1 MPLTTLLRFDPLPT
15 ARQGPALLAA
25 RAALQAALQA
35 ASQATVAAGS
45 TAAGS
50 AAAGSTA
57 GEAAVGA
64 AAAAGPGSAAGT
76 AALIAAVDRQ
86 LQRVEAVAAL
96 EVEAEARRRPT
107 TGWEEAAAEGKERA
121 AARRL
126 LALDGASDA
135 AVSGLFHHWRAA
147 QDEGGPAGAAAGR
160 LIDALFPAG
169 LAAHIGA
176 PPEHQSAHNVALVR
190 ALVSRAFA
198 ADLAATT
205 SGSAIAQVFST
216 AEALADGVQV
226 ERARRAALTADA
238 DRLRSARAAL
248 HAALCELL
256 VQLLAHTA
264 GDPAARRRL
273 VGPLWPAVVEGA

>member
-1 MPLTTLLRFDPLPT
+1 M
-15 ARQGPALLAA
+15 
-25 RAALQAALQA
+25 
-35 ASQATVAAGS
+35 
-45 TAAGS
+45 
-50 AAAGSTA
+50 
-57 GEAAVGA
+57 
-64 AAAAGPGSAAGT
+64 
-76 AALIAAVDRQ
+76 DRQ

-96 EVEAEARRRPT
+96 ELEAEARQRPT
-107 TGWEEAAAEGKERA
+107 TGWEEAAAEAKERA

-160 LIDALFPAG
+160 LLDALFPAG

-190 ALVSRAFA
+190 ALVSRTFA

-226 ERARRAALTADA
+226 ERTRRAALTADA
-238 DRLRSARAAL
+238 DRLRAAHAAL

-273 VGPLWPAVVEGA
+273 VGPLWPAVAEGG